1 MIDLSNS
8 SRGDSQVPQSIRIYN
23 FEHGLCGSLLDERVI
38 FDGHSPPW
46 GLAITNITDENNKEF
61 TPAIKKAHKAHN
73 VKLVA
78 MSNAR
83 LIALELLRR
92 RPPPRLILDRPTFA
106 MTKVD
111 VCDFFS
117 LGI

>member
-1 MIDLSNS
+1 MATARL
-8 SRGDSQVPQSIRIYN
+8 G
-23 FEHGLCGSLLDERVI
+23 
-38 FDGHSPPW
+38 

-83 LIALELLRR
+83 LIALEQLRR

-106 MTKVD
+106 TTKVD
-111 VCDFFS
+111 VCYFS
-117 LGI
+117 ALEFDRPVRTDYGLQAVRKAIYVQGSFWIQNRTSSRAVM